1 MRVNCEGE
9 SMLTEKGILNFEKGS
24 GRSGQR
30 IGSMFKTKNYTADLS
45 VLCKIPTT
53 FLQYNQKMVKM

>member
-1 MRVNCEGE
+1 
-9 SMLTEKGILNFEKGS
+9 MLTEKGILNFEKGS